1 MRDSTLMVF
10 KRGMECL
17 LKPMA
22 DNITGNGNKAIR
34 MVKESILGLTGDN
47 MRDNSLT
54 IKKRDM
60 EYLLRPMVLS
70 TMETGVKDAS
80 TVLEFIVQKMER
92 SRKVNGIMAV
102 IYDGRS

>member
-1 MRDSTLMVF
+1 MVSKSGQTVVNISGNIRTAKLM
-10 KRGMECL
+10 
-17 LKPMA
+17 A
-22 DNITGNGNKAIR
+22 
-34 MVKESILGLTGDN
+34 KESILGLMGDN
-47 MRDNSLT
+47 MRDSSLT
-54 IKKRDM
+54 IKKKDM